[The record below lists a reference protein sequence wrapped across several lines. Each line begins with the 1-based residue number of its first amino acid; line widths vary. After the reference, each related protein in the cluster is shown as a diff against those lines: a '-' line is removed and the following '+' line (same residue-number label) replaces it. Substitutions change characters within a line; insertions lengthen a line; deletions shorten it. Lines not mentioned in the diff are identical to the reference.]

1 MVTQI
6 PFLENPKSL
15 LRRNPGDTLPGQGIS
30 IQIQEL
36 AAVL

>member
-1 MVTQI
+1 MVTQN

-15 LRRNPGDTLPGQGIS
+15 LRRNPAQALPGQGIS